1 MILKFVVCIM
11 EHGTKV
17 FCHQKSV
24 RAVIITC
31 IARKRIVMVAGRPV
45 FIAWQSTGATSQKV
59 S

>member
-1 MILKFVVCIM
+1 MILRFSVIK
-11 EHGTKV
+11 
-17 FCHQKSV
+17 QKSL

-31 IARKRIVMVAGRPV
+31 IAHKRIVMVAGGPV